1 MKLIRWILGRIIL
14 VVDALTSPKP
24 IARDPS
30 VQKEID
36 QLTASMS
43 MYQFT
48 TCPFCVKV
56 RRELKRHSLNIELRD
71 AKNDAEIK
79 EMLIDL
85 LSDIKEMNHMNKI
98 QFLEAKDVKNLDES
112 SYSELIELKNQLNR
126 E

>member
-1 MKLIRWILGRIIL
+1 MKLIRWILGRLIL
-14 VVDALTSPKP
+14 VVDALASPKP

-36 QLTASMS
+36 QMTASMS
-43 MYQFT
+43 MYQFN

-79 EMLIDL
+79 AELVREGGRHMVPCLRTDKPDGTTHWLFESTDIIAHL
-85 LSDIKEMNHMNKI
+85 KKELS
-98 QFLEAKDVKNLDES
+98 L
-112 SYSELIELKNQLNR
+112 
-126 E
+126 

>member
-14 VVDALTSPKP
+14 VVDALASPKP
-24 IARDPS
+24 IARNPS

-36 QLTASMS
+36 QMTASMS
-43 MYQFT
+43 MYQFN

-79 EMLIDL
+79 AELVR
-85 LSDIKEMNHMNKI
+85 EGGRHMVPVNNRAVGSIVLGALAFKI
-98 QFLEAKDVKNLDES
+98 CVIPLYAGEDALM
-112 SYSELIELKNQLNR
+112 II
-126 E
+126 